1 MAFIARRAGKAT
13 GIGCQGRVFG
23 NAHDN
28 GLHARGVLFELELH
42 QGLAT
47 VEVGKL
53 PGTRGQLL
61 CCSGT
66 MRQQKEAKT
75 PKEVSHFFRFL
86 EVEVRAISAKLT
98 SEAVP
103 SLKKWA

>member
-23 NAHDN
+23 NTHDN
-28 GLHARGVLFELELH
+28 GLHARGVLFELEVH
-42 QGLAT
+42 QGFAA
-47 VEVGKL
+47 VKIGKL
-53 PGTRGQLL
+53 PGACGQLL
-61 CCSGT
+61 CCCRA
-66 MRQQKEAKT
+66 MRQQEEAKT